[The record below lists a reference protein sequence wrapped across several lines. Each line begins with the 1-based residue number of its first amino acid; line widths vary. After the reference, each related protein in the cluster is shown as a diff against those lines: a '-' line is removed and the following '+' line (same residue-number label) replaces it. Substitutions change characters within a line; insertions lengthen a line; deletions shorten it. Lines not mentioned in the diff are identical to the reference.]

1 MINNFEILK
10 KLRTGSLILL
20 VFAWHVIHAQDLHF
34 STPFRAPLL
43 LNPALTGAM
52 PEDYRVV
59 SAYKNQWASVGAPFK
74 TIYASYDMHLL
85 STNDNNNG
93 LDAGMSFFNDK
104 AGKTSMGLTQLN
116 LILSYKFQIKEV
128 QFLSAGVQMGYVQR
142 SINYEGIKWDSQYN
156 GVGYDPALPT
166 GEMSLLQNNSYL
178 DAGAGITWKYI
189 PSKKFFAKLGGAMY
203 HLTMANGSYLEA
215 AEDQLNLKMVLHG
228 EGEMVLNDQFAI
240 LPQLV
245 AFKKGAAFEVNAG
258 SFLKYVT
265 GERSKYTDAMIP
277 STISVGCF
285 YRYLDAVIASVLYE
299 YRRILSIG
307 ISYDL
312 NVSPLK
318 VASSSRGGI
327 EITLQYRGFFEKGHI
342 KL

>member
-1 MINNFEILK
+1 MNLLYIRNK
-10 KLRTGSLILL
+10 MRTGGLLLL
-20 VFAWHVIHAQDLHF
+20 VFVCHFSDAQDLHF
-34 STPFRAPLL
+34 STPFMAPLL

-52 PEDYRVV
+52 PEDFRVA

-74 TIYASYDMHLL
+74 TIYTSFDMPLL
-85 STNDNNNG
+85 SATANNKSLG
-93 LDAGMSFFNDK
+93 AGMSFFNDK

-116 LILSYKFQIKEV
+116 LNFSYKFQIKEV
-128 QFLSAGVQMGYVQR
+128 QFLAAGVQMGYVQR

-178 DAGAGITWKYI
+178 DAGAGITWEYI

-203 HLTMANGSYLEA
+203 HLTMANASYLEA

-228 EGEMVLNDQFAI
+228 EAEMVLNDQFAI

-245 AFKKGAAFEVNAG
+245 ALKKGAAFEVNAG
-258 SFLKYVT
+258 GFLKYVT

-307 ISYDL
+307 VSYDL

-318 VASSSRGGI
+318 IASSSRGGI